1 MPRRRAKPRSARVRS
16 GVLRGGEEGLEV
28 FADDLVEHGAGRV
41 AGCVPQRCHGRA
53 ARAARNGFAGHAPE
67 EWQWPMGAA
76 SLRVA
81 DGLAGSSGD
90 RFDEAQEWHAEADY
104 H

>member
-1 MPRRRAKPRSARVRS
+1 M
-16 GVLRGGEEGLEV
+16 